1 MLFGKDQG
9 EGIAANDKVRHAA
22 FIEDFLAGNNSEV
35 VEVES
40 EHLIVMHLIEHK
52 PASTVAFEDVKGAV
66 ELAVRQYKAGVE
78 LKKEAEG
85 LLKEVLASKSLQ
97 AAAKSKGLT
106 VNVAGPIT
114 RNDKTAPP
122 AVIRD
127 AFSMSHP
134 EDEKPSFKM
143 SFIANGDIAIV
154 GLNKITDGD
163 KASIDDKSRE
173 SFKKFLER
181 LKGEVSLA
189 ASLANLSVD
198 ADVKFT
204 NQPQ

>member
-1 MLFGKDQG
+1 ML
-9 EGIAANDKVRHAA
+9 
-22 FIEDFLAGNNSEV
+22 LAC
-35 VEVES
+35 
-40 EHLIVMHLIEHK
+40 
-52 PASTVAFEDVKGAV
+52 P
-66 ELAVRQYKAGVE
+66 
-78 LKKEAEG
+78 
-85 LLKEVLASKSLQ
+85 
-97 AAAKSKGLT
+97 
-106 VNVAGPIT
+106 
-114 RNDKTAPP
+114 
-122 AVIRD
+122 
-127 AFSMSHP
+127 HP
-134 EDEKPSFKM
+134 EDEEPIFKFSFL
-143 SFIANGDIAIV
+143 ATGDIAIV